1 MYNIQ
6 ILTLY
11 HLVVKKK
18 KSKFVSKITKIFRKD
33 IFKDI
38 TERYYRKRII
48 PNIIHSNLEFFGSDE
63 ISLKN
68 SIRIHSR

>member
-6 ILTLY
+6 ILMLY

-18 KSKFVSKITKIFRKD
+18 KSKFVSKTTKIFRKD